1 MVRDGSAQPASPT
14 ILAGTPAT
22 VTLCGTGLTTTEP
35 AAMRAQ
41 WPISILPRI
50 FAPAPISTPW
60 RIFGMAVLVL
70 LAGAAER
77 DAVQDRNVVLDHGG
91 LAADETGGMIEE
103 DAAADS
109 GGGIDVGLE
118 HRRRAALQIIGK
130 ILAALLDRASAPADG
145 SAARE
150 SP

>member
-50 FAPAPISTPW
+50 FAPAQYTMANL
-60 RIFGMAVLVL
+60 RMAVLVL
-70 LAGAAER
+70 LTGAAER
-77 DAVQDRNVVLDHGG
+77 DAMQDRNVVLDHSG
-91 LAADETGGMIEE
+91 LAADEAGRVIEE
-103 DAAADS
+103 NTAADRS
-109 GGGIDVGLE
+109 GGIDVGLK
-118 HRRRAALQIIGK
+118 HRR
-130 ILAALLDRASAPADG
+130 
-145 SAARE
+145 
-150 SP
+150 